1 MKRKVMDMK
10 RNALRLL
17 LPLAVLGVMSAMG
30 IRAVTTD
37 ERIDIF
43 ELENRFGDEFPE
55 FEDSLWLSGEWQ
67 SMVTKA
73 LNDHLP
79 YAIDT
84 KTLFFKLRNGV
95 LYEAQKRMYNFT
107 DYYVHFRNDIYL
119 YGEEPNLLYRPR
131 PLNEVQRANMRVIT
145 SGINREARRHPG
157 VGFYVYYV
165 TRDFDIR
172 FDTGYDAHIYNALVA
187 QLQLP
192 KAHISCLKIKDFQQ
206 FRHYFYRTDH
216 HWQCFGSY
224 RGYRDVFAL
233 LRLAEQGEQINSP
246 VKVPDASLGIDGE
259 ERVTDEEG
267 NQAVLVSRFYHD
279 SKARSTGTPKQF
291 LGYMYAYQFHYVPMR
306 ITRDGEPYQYGEEE
320 KYLHNKDVSIED
332 GIRYAY
338 MYGDNEGELIF
349 DTGRRERPN
358 ILVMGDSY
366 DNAVLKLLA
375 GHYNQLYSIDLR
387 HYETQKGYVFNMKEY
402 IREKNISTVLFIGS
416 SSMFVSTPFT
426 NFK

>member
-30 IRAVTTD
+30 IRAITTD
-37 ERIDIF
+37 ERIDLVEI
-43 ELENRFGDEFPE
+43 ENRYGNDFPE

-131 PLNEVQRANMRVIT
+131 PLTEVQRANMRVIT

-172 FDTGYDAHIYNALVA
+172 FDIGYDAHKYDTLVA

-192 KAHISCLKIKDFQQ
+192 KAHISCLKLKDFEQ
-206 FRHYFYRTDH
+206 FKHYFYRTDH

-233 LRLAEQGEQINSP
+233 LRLAEQGEQINRP
-246 VKVPDASLGIDGE
+246 VKVPDAGLGIDDE

-267 NQAVLVSRFYHD
+267 NQAVLVSRFHHE
-279 SKARSTGTPKQF
+279 SKARSTGTPKKF
-291 LGYMYAYQFHYVPMR
+291 HGYMYAYQFHYVPMQ
-306 ITRDGEPYQYGEEE
+306 ITRDGESYQYGDDE
-320 KYLHNKDVSIED
+320 KYLHNKEVWIED
-332 GIRYAY
+332 GIRYGL
-338 MYGDNEGELIF
+338 MYGRDEGELIF

-358 ILVMGDSY
+358 ILVMGDSF
-366 DNAVLKLLA
+366 DNAVLRLLA
-375 GHYNQLYSIDLR
+375 GHYNQLHSIDLR
-387 HYETQKGYVFNMKEY
+387 HYETQKGHAFNMSEY
-402 IREKNISTVLFIGS
+402 IRKNDISTVLFLGNNGLF
-416 SSMFVSTPFT
+416 MAVRFT
-426 NFK
+426 KF

>member
-1 MKRKVMDMK
+1 MDMK

-17 LPLAVLGVMSAMG
+17 LPLAVLGVMFAMG

-37 ERIDIF
+37 ETIDLV
-43 ELENRFGDEFPE
+43 ELENRFGNEFPE

-79 YAIDT
+79 YAVDT

-131 PLNEVQRANMRVIT
+131 PLTEVQRANMRVIT
-145 SGINREARRHPG
+145 SGINREARRHPD

-172 FDTGYDAHIYNALVA
+172 FDIGYDAHKYDTLVA

-192 KAHISCLKIKDFQQ
+192 KAHIFQQ
-206 FRHYFYRTDH
+206 FKHYFYRTDH

-233 LRLAEQGEQINSP
+233 LRLAEQGEQINRP
-246 VKVPDASLGIDGE
+246 VKVPDAGLGIDDE
-259 ERVTDEEG
+259 KRVMDEEG
-267 NQAVLVSRFYHD
+267 NQAVLVSRFHHE
-279 SKARSTGTPKQF
+279 SKARSTGTPKKF
-291 LGYMYAYQFHYVPMR
+291 NGYMYAYQFHYVPMQ
-306 ITRDGEPYQYGEEE
+306 ITRDGESYQYGDDE
-320 KYLHNKDVSIED
+320 KYLHNKEVWIED
-332 GIRYAY
+332 GIRYGL
-338 MYGDNEGELIF
+338 MYGDDVGELIF

-358 ILVMGDSY
+358 ILVMGESY

-375 GHYNQLYSIDLR
+375 GHYNQLHSIDLR
-387 HYETQKGYVFNMKEY
+387 HYETQKGYAFNMSEY
-402 IREKNISTVLFIGS
+402 IHKNDISTVLFLGNIGLFIAAQ
-416 SSMFVSTPFT
+416 SMKF
-426 NFK
+426 